1 MDSFLLGAVSALW
14 LGILTSISPCPMAT
28 NVAAIS
34 YIGSDANNTRR
45 VMLSG
50 LLYSLGRII
59 TYTVLRSLLVASM
72 LSATKVS
79 FFLQENMNKLLGPI
93 LVLAG
98 MFLLELIKFSL
109 PGKGVSQR
117 FQTRVKSFGVW
128 GAALIGILFALSFCP
143 VSAALFFGSLIPLAV
158 EHQSS
163 LLFPAIFGLGTGL
176 PIFVFA
182 LVLAFSAR
190 SLGKVFQRLTDFE
203 RWARR
208 VTGSVFLLI
217 GLYYCLKYIF
227 RLF

>member
-59 TYTVLRSLLVASM
+59 TYTVLGSLLVASM

-227 RLF
+227 RLL